1 MAEKIINHG
10 WFNILIAVVWVA
22 TYFGSRIVLE
32 RSDLDRTARV
42 VIAVLPAIP
51 FAAFLWLFVR
61 NIGKLD
67 EMQRKIQME
76 AMAFAFPL
84 AVLLLMVLGLL
95 QLAMPL
101 PPEDLSYRHVWSFLP
116 LFYLIGLALAWRRYK

>member
-1 MAEKIINHG
+1 MAEKLIHRG
-10 WFNILIAVVWVA
+10 WFNILVAGVWVA
-22 TYFGSRIVLE
+22 TYFGSRIALE
-32 RSDLDRTARV
+32 SSGFGQTMRI
-42 VIAVLPAIP
+42 VIALLPAIP

-61 NIGKLD
+61 NIGQLD

-116 LFYLIGLALAWRRYK
+116 MFYFIGLALAWRRYK

>member
-1 MAEKIINHG
+1 MAGKIINQG

-32 RSDLDRTARV
+32 RSDLDRTARIV
-42 VIAVLPAIP
+42 VAVLPAIP